1 ADRRAR
7 PGYDSGAC
15 ADCVAGGRDPAPQ
28 PAAGPVAPAVGA
40 VVDGG
45 GSYGGTR
52 AVTTA
57 AFRVGPVCA
66 NRPSAAIAP
75 RYALIGRWLHLHRQ
89 LPGAVLCLSDD
100 VVPRGAERVEVDG
113 HVAALAVLGD
123 GEQQEG
129 ELLAQVAV

>member
-1 ADRRAR
+1 RHRAKADTARAAGAAAGVRAFRPRGVHRAGERVPADRRAR

-75 RYALIGRWLHLHRQ
+75 RYALIGRWLHLHR
-89 LPGAVLCLSDD
+89 
-100 VVPRGAERVEVDG
+100 
-113 HVAALAVLGD
+113 
-123 GEQQEG
+123 
-129 ELLAQVAV
+129 